1 MTKFLVGGN
10 FMVDAVRKIYQAAIL
25 VGLIAIMA
33 ACGDIATP
41 GDIPP
46 MTPEEAQSAPTTQPT
61 ATPPADLPVEIEAA
75 PTATALPVEIV
86 EPGSPVLPTSPVAEP
101 GAAPVQGLAQ
111 PVPGSEAAL
120 AAAITHLIQQTG
132 LPPDQITVTSIQPME
147 WPDASLGCPQE
158 GMMYAQVITPGYLI
172 VLEAQGQ
179 TFEYHTDQGTNV
191 VLCQK

>member
-1 MTKFLVGGN
+1 MI
-10 FMVDAVRKIYQAAIL
+10 DAVRKICQAAII

-61 ATPPADLPVEIEAA
+61 ATPTTDLPVEIEAA
-75 PTATALPVEIV
+75 PSATALPVEIV
-86 EPGSPVLPTSPVAEP
+86 EPDSPVLPTSPVAEP
-101 GAAPVQGLAQ
+101 GAAPAQGMAQ

-172 VLEAQGQ
+172 LLEAQGQ